1 MTTDTWE
8 EVGALSTSRSALAS
22 AVVRFNRLDE
32 EVRESLRWHR
42 EQEEVEMETNMVDYV
57 DFNLNYEMED
67 DKSDIEESDDDM
79 IFELMFFH

>member
-8 EVGALSTSRSALAS
+8 EVGALSTSTSRSALAS

-67 DKSDIEESDDDM
+67 DKSDIKESDDDM
-79 IFELMFFH
+79 IVE

>member
-1 MTTDTWE
+1 M
-8 EVGALSTSRSALAS
+8 
-22 AVVRFNRLDE
+22 VRFNRLDG

-79 IFELMFFH
+79 IVE

>member
-32 EVRESLRWHR
+32 VRESLRWHR
-42 EQEEVEMETNMVDYV
+42 EQEEVEM
-57 DFNLNYEMED
+57 
-67 DKSDIEESDDDM
+67 
-79 IFELMFFH
+79 

>member
-1 MTTDTWE
+1 M
-8 EVGALSTSRSALAS
+8 STSRSALAS
-22 AVVRFNRLDE
+22 AMVRFNRLDE

-67 DKSDIEESDDDM
+67 DKSDIKESDDDT
-79 IFELMFFH
+79 IVE